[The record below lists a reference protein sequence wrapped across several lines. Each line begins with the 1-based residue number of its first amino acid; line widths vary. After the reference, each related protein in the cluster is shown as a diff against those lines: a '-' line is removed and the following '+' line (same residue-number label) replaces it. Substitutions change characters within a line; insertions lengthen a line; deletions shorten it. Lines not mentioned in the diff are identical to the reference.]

1 LKRISFIVGTRPQI
15 IKSQPVIKYLL
26 NKKINVEIIH
36 TGQHFDYRLS
46 QIFFDDLQIPKVTKN
61 LNVGKNSAI
70 KQIANIIVKLEKYFK
85 KNKPDLVIIP
95 GDTTSAL
102 AASIATSKLKI
113 TSAHLEAGARS
124 NQFYMAEE
132 INRRMIDHSSNL
144 LLTPT
149 KNCLNNLKNEHVFGK
164 SYFVGDTMFDLFLD
178 WKKRNKLQNHSNLP
192 NQIFMTIHRAEN
204 IDNKNNL
211 KQICLFINR
220 LSKKFQITLP
230 MHPHTG
236 NQIKRNNF
244 KINANIISPLRYTDL
259 MKKIN
264 DSNLVITDSGGLQ
277 KEAYWM
283 QKPCITIRENTEWI
297 ETISEKAN
305 YLMSIS
311 KPFSLKR
318 IEKIGSLKIRTK
330 KSLFGSGKA
339 SSNIYNIIKKI

>member
-1 LKRISFIVGTRPQI
+1 M
-15 IKSQPVIKYLL
+15 
-26 NKKINVEIIH
+26 NVNIIH

-46 QIFFDDLQIPKVTKN
+46 KIFFNDLEIPKVTKN
-61 LNVGKNSAI
+61 LNVGKNSAV
-70 KQIANIIVKLEKYFK
+70 KQIADIIVKLEKYFQ

-102 AASIATSKLKI
+102 AASIVTSKLKI
-113 TSAHLEAGARS
+113 KSAHLEAGARS

-132 INRRMIDHSSNL
+132 INRRMIDHSSNFL
-144 LLTPT
+144 LAPT
-149 KNCLNNLKNEHVFGK
+149 KNCLNNLRNEHVFGE

-178 WKKRNKLQNHSNLP
+178 WKKKNKLQKYNNTA

-204 IDNKNNL
+204 IDNKMNL
-211 KQICLFINR
+211 KQICLFINK
-220 LSKKFQITLP
+220 LSKKFQITFP
-230 MHPHTG
+230 MHPHTQ
-236 NQIKRNNF
+236 NQIKKYNF
-244 KINANIISPLRYTDL
+244 KINANIISPLKYTDL

-283 QKPCITIRENTEWI
+283 QKPCITIRESTEWL

-305 YLMSIS
+305 YLMSIN

-318 IEKIGSLKIRTK
+318 IKKIASLKVKTK